1 MPAIMLIPTEAVN
14 IYGSQSIED
23 IDGQPTEDVEM
34 SSLAIGSQVQ
44 LVFRTQFLT
53 FTADQFS
60 KALKGNGYLEMR
72 GQIANPQGPQ
82 APPILIQSFSKGDVN
97 VLLPPVQ
104 PPNLPIIVFQI
115 LNTVNLE
122 PKYKEVKKILLAL
135 NIYPEII
142 SDASFKCTTRR
153 KAKASPLGS
162 LTSMVDKTYIDN
174 ISKNFNTKLKVSSL
188 RFVNS
193 FPLKKGGGCQVIIEP
208 LATNAENEYYLE
220 ISYITTK
227 MNQFDKFI
235 GEFGSD
241 LTQRIIEET
250 ERNV

>member
-1 MPAIMLIPTEAVN
+1 
-14 IYGSQSIED
+14 
-23 IDGQPTEDVEM
+23 M

-44 LVFRTQFLT
+44 LVFQTQFLT

-82 APPILIQSFSKGDVN
+82 APPILVQSFSKGDVT

-104 PPNLPIIVFQI
+104 PPSLPVIVFQI

-122 PKYKEVKKILLAL
+122 RKYEEVKKMLLAL

-142 SDASFKCTTRR
+142 SDATFRCTTRS
-153 KAKASPLGS
+153 KAKASPLVG

-174 ISKNFNTKLKVSSL
+174 ISKNFDTQLKVGSI
-188 RFVNS
+188 RFVTN
-193 FPLKKGGGCQVIIEP
+193 FPLKQGGGCQVIIEP
-208 LATNAENEYYLE
+208 LATSVESEYYLE
-220 ISYITTK
+220 ILYKTTK

-235 GEFGSD
+235 SEFGSD
-241 LTQRIIEET
+241 MIQRIIEET
-250 ERNV
+250 DRNV

>member
-1 MPAIMLIPTEAVN
+1 MAVN
-14 IYGSQSIED
+14 IYDCQSIED
-23 IDGQPTEDVEM
+23 SDCKPTEDVEM

-44 LVFRTQFLT
+44 LIFRTQFLT

-60 KALKGNGYLEMR
+60 KALKGNGYLVM
-72 GQIANPQGPQ
+72 QSQMANPQGTQ
-82 APPILIQSFSKGDVN
+82 APPIFIQSFSKGDVT

-122 PKYKEVKKILLAL
+122 PKYEEVKKILIAL

-153 KAKASPLGS
+153 KAKTTPLSS
-162 LTSMVDKTYIDN
+162 LTSMVDTEYIKN
-174 ISKNFNTKLKVSSL
+174 ISKNFTTELKVASL
-188 RFVNS
+188 KFVTS
-193 FPLKKGGGCQVIIEP
+193 FPLKPGGCQVIIEP
-208 LATNAENEYYLE
+208 LITSAENEYYVE
-220 ISYITTK
+220 ISFMTTK
-227 MNQFDKFI
+227 IKQFDKFI

-241 LTQRIIEET
+241 MIQRIIEET